1 MILKPGEITF
11 NNRPEIIL
19 LDGNKY
25 AYNYCPDCGKEID
38 QNE

>member
-19 LDGNKY
+19 LDGNKI
-25 AYNYCPDCGKEID
+25 AEEINITIND
-38 QNE
+38 S